1 MGTEALHEQATIDL
15 GRACVPYRLQ
25 RSPRRRT
32 VALAVD
38 PERGLVVYC
47 PRRFAQSRL
56 DALLRR
62 KARWILEKIAQAD
75 RQRALHRPTRWLP
88 GARLPLQGADYPL
101 EVRRTGRA
109 RTLSLEDERLCL
121 TLPAHLQAPLDEAAL
136 RGHILAGYLALAR
149 ETLLRR
155 VEHFQPLVGV
165 APRTVRIK
173 SQKKRWGSCSA
184 KGALNFNWRLVL
196 APLAVMDYVIVHE
209 LCHLLHLDHSPRFW
223 RRVAA
228 VLPGYRAQQAWL
240 REFGPGLYL

>member
-1 MGTEALHEQATIDL
+1 MDKDVLHERAEIDL
-15 GRACVPYRLQ
+15 GRTRVPYRLQ

-38 PERGLVVYC
+38 PDRGLVVYC
-47 PRRFAQSRL
+47 PRRFAQTRL

-62 KARWILEKIAQAD
+62 KAPWILEKIAQAD
-75 RQRALHRPTRWLP
+75 RHRALRRPTRWQP
-88 GARLPLQGADYPL
+88 GARLPLLGATYPL
-101 EVRRTGRA
+101 EVRRAGQA
-109 RTLSLEDERLCL
+109 RTLTLEGEQLCL
-121 TLPAHLQAPLDEAAL
+121 TLPARLTAPLDETAL
-136 RGHILAGYLALAR
+136 REHVLAGYLALAR
-149 ETLLRR
+149 ETLPRR
-155 VEHFQPLVGV
+155 VDHLQRLVGV
-165 APRTVRIK
+165 APRIVRVK